1 MVNVGGS
8 MSVGDCWEG
17 ECRRVNVGGLMWEGE
32 CGEGECG
39 RVNVVIVIMR
49 RIQ

>member
-1 MVNVGGS
+1 MWE
-8 MSVGDCWEG
+8 GDCWEG